1 MSQEQ
6 DGDGIEEIAAS
17 LTQTAIALWGFDRVE
32 VLQPV
37 IEETAQHILR
47 VSQHLPP
54 ADQDPGFSL

>member
-17 LTQTAIALWGFDRVE
+17 LTQTAIALWGFDRAE

-54 ADQDPGFSL
+54 ADQDPGFLL